1 MLSRP
6 VPAGAGDDYWRD
18 QGLRLE
24 CAKVLHVYP
33 YSDGP
38 PYAWDTQSFYLHHN
52 PARWLVNG
60 KEG

>member
-6 VPAGAGDDYWRD
+6 VPAGAGDEYWRD
-18 QGLRLE
+18 QGLRLQ

-38 PYAWDTQSFYLHHN
+38 RSAHAPGNTPTERFAERVEQEYFE
-52 PARWLVNG
+52 R
-60 KEG
+60 